1 MLTALVTLTLAS
13 GPVAPVP
20 QEEPFDHDHE
30 AWTAILEDVLEGGLV
45 DYRGLRESPE
55 ALDAYLEQLAAT
67 TPEQHAS
74 WSREERFAFWINAYN
89 AFTVQ
94 LIRDR
99 GPVRSI
105 KKLGGLF
112 TTPWEIKFIPM
123 PAFDPERKGKPIT
136 LDEIEHELVRPVFR
150 DARVHAAVNCAS
162 LSCPPL
168 RAEAF
173 RAETLEAQ
181 LDEQVRAWLL
191 DPGRNRLEPEDGRV
205 RISKIFDWYESD
217 FTAGREGRDSKRVLL
232 WIADHVDDEGLAA
245 RLRRGA
251 RTLRVRHLD
260 YDWSINAQRGRR

>member
-1 MLTALVTLTLAS
+1 MLAALVTLALAQ
-13 GPVAPVP
+13 GPVAPLP
-20 QEEPFDHDHE
+20 QAEAFDHDHA
-30 AWTAILEDVLEGGLV
+30 AWTAILEGALEGGLM

-55 ALDAYLEQLAAT
+55 ALDAYLAQLAAT
-67 TPEQHAS
+67 TPEQHAA
-74 WSREERFAFWINAYN
+74 WTREERFAFWINAYN
-89 AFTVQ
+89 AFTVR

-99 GPVRSI
+99 GPVKSI

-136 LDEIEHELVRPVFR
+136 LDEIEHELIRPVFR

-168 RAEAF
+168 REEAF
-173 RAETLEAQ
+173 RAKELDAQ
-181 LDEQVRAWLL
+181 LDDQVRAWLV
-191 DPGRNRLEPEDGRV
+191 DPVRNQLEPEDGRV
-205 RISKIFDWYESD
+205 RISRIFDWYEPD
-217 FTAGREGRDSKRVLL
+217 FTAGREGSDSERTLL
-232 WIADHVDDEGLAA
+232 WIADHVGDEAVAA

>member
-162 LSCPPL
+162 LCPPL

-181 LDEQVRAWLL
+181 LDEQVRAWPL
-191 DPGRNRLEPEDGRV
+191 DPGRELAGARGRAGADLEDLRLVRV
-205 RISKIFDWYESD
+205 
-217 FTAGREGRDSKRVLL
+217 
-232 WIADHVDDEGLAA
+232 GLHRRA
-245 RLRRGA
+245 RGSTPSGCCSGSPITWTTRACCAPPRGA